1 MSAETYAAVEQAIAD
16 HMADESEREAP
27 IVTKWLVI
35 AEIVSNTKE
44 FQELTTING
53 GNLSVWDVA
62 GMCSVIGHRCN
73 HWFAG
78 ASDVPD
84 EDD

>member
-1 MSAETYAAVEQAIAD
+1 MSDATYAAVQRAITE
-16 HMADESEREAP
+16 HLADEAEREAP

-35 AEIVSNTKE
+35 AELVSNTKE

-53 GNLSVWDVA
+53 DNLSVWDVA
-62 GMCSVIGHRCN
+62 GMCAVIGHRCN
-73 HWFAG
+73 HWFAEV
-78 ASDVPD
+78 SDLPD